1 MVQKYLFPHLKP
13 PTLTAYEA
21 DKEALTA
28 QFDAAEQLLKEIQSE
43 TQVMKTNIEEQ
54 RAKVE
59 AAVQDVTTAVEEMRK
74 GEEEVRDE
82 MREIRTEVNNMQ
94 EMLPKVRNLHLY
106 TNLELKPH
114 AQMLDRVR
122 DQERVSYGELQ
133 TELKSLKALL
143 LSSRDSTASTG
154 PPAILSQL
162 GRRPSIPTWQ
172 LAQNASSSTPV
183 IPTPNIL
190 DTAEKDGHVATNSN
204 TGQP

>member
-21 DKEALTA
+21 DKEALAT

-59 AAVQDVTTAVEEMRK
+59 AAVQDVTAAVEEMRK

-94 EMLPKVRNLHLY
+94 EMLPKVRNLQHHTKFGLKLY
-106 TNLELKPH
+106 AHRCWIVSETRRECHMGNYKQNSSPSRRSCC
-114 AQMLDRVR
+114 RV
-122 DQERVSYGELQ
+122 G
-133 TELKSLKALL
+133 TLL
-143 LSSRDSTASTG
+143 LV
-154 PPAILSQL
+154 P
-162 GRRPSIPTWQ
+162 
-172 LAQNASSSTPV
+172 
-183 IPTPNIL
+183 
-190 DTAEKDGHVATNSN
+190 GHHRSFRN
-204 TGQP
+204 